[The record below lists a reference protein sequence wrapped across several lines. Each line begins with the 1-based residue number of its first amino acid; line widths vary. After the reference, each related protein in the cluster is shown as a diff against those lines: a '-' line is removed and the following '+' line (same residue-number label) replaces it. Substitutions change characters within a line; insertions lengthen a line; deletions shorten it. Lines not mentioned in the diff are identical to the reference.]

1 MLKVGDKAP
10 AFCAFNQDDTE
21 ICLRDIVGNWIVLYF
36 YPKDMTPGCTT
47 QACDFTA
54 NLYKFDNLKATVIGV
69 SPDDSAKHRKFIEKY
84 DLAIT
89 LLADEDKKMAQA
101 YGVDNLAQFA
111 EENASSG
118 QITKEN
124 MNNLEQVMEQCKGS
138 TDKIANVSAELV
150 TQIKKFSGNG
160 LKKR

>member
-54 NLYKFDNLKATVIGV
+54 NLYKFDNLKATIIGV

-84 DLAIT
+84 DLGIT
-89 LLADEDKKMAQA
+89 LLADEDKKMAQD
-101 YGVDNLAQFA
+101 YGVWQLKTFMGRESMGVVRTSFLID
-111 EENASSG
+111 ESG
-118 QITKEN
+118 
-124 MNNLEQVMEQCKGS
+124 NLEHVFNHFPPVSILWGSFANCVVCKVPLS
-138 TDKIANVSAELV
+138 N
-150 TQIKKFSGNG
+150 
-160 LKKR
+160 